1 MSELRECPFC
11 GKEMQRHDDCGD
23 ENTVWCGNCG
33 AIGPNDLTPALA
45 DRMWNLRRP
54 EDSLRAK
61 IQSMLHEVQKYQPV
75 GSPPPGDETMLVR
88 WIMDTLRAENAK
100 LREDITGYR
109 RTVSKQ
115 HSDLARLRELLGEA
129 LERIPHWQ
137 RCAIF
142 DNPEE
147 QCDCGRSDIQYRI
160 QSELKE

>member
-61 IQSMLHEVQKYQPV
+61 IQSMLHEVQKHQPV
-75 GSPPPGDETMLVR
+75 GSPPPGDEQMLIR
-88 WIMDTLRAENAK
+88 WIMDSLRAENAK
-100 LREDITGYR
+100 LREALKNVKSLTM
-109 RTVSKQ
+109 
-115 HSDLARLRELLGEA
+115 LADEYTWDDDMQKIHNIAQEA
-129 LERIPHWQ
+129 L
-137 RCAIF
+137 
-142 DNPEE
+142 
-147 QCDCGRSDIQYRI
+147 
-160 QSELKE
+160 K